1 MFYSTPKFCG
11 IPLGHLG
18 VNMVA
23 LGGETCSCH
32 VCLNF
37 FQFNHMHSP
46 WNLFSR
52 YTKNVIL
59 ESVTIKSFECSLFY

>member
-11 IPLGHLG
+11 ISLGHLG

-23 LGGETCSCH
+23 LGGETRSCH

-37 FQFNHMHSP
+37 FSIQSHAF
-46 WNLFSR
+46 
-52 YTKNVIL
+52 TL
-59 ESVTIKSFECSLFY
+59 ELVFKIYKKCDIRKCNNKEF